1 MPYGECGR
9 YPIYTEK
16 HEHALRYWIRLVNM
30 PQSRYPKT
38 SHNMMCT
45 NDKNGKINWFTN
57 VRNLLESCGFEYAFL
72 LDCISFPNAFIKSIT
87 QR

>member
-1 MPYGECGR
+1 MCVTDVKCPQWNAER
-9 YPIYTEK
+9 
-16 HEHALRYWIRLVNM
+16 LRDWAYCQI
-30 PQSRYPKT
+30 SRYPKT